1 MGIFSIASIDT
12 IKDGAESTLVRF
24 AKEKA
29 HLRYADIRLEIS
41 EERGAYCENGE
52 EKYSG
57 MDYGFSFGVRVLA
70 GEDCTAPGYFG
81 LILGEEGLPHFHS
94 TLLEGLNHAYERA
107 LFSARWKS
115 KAKNHFKK
123 LGNTLSDITLAPVK
137 ICRDTLPAEYEINP
151 LSVSPKTI
159 SRYIKD
165 ISKEIKLLDSSISY
179 NQIAASTMLLREYFV
194 STEGASIDQTFAI
207 SHGIAYIVAS
217 GKEGVQEQYDDI
229 GHQRGW
235 EIIEQGH
242 NGPLLYNKDLRA
254 FSMDLARETLL
265 LSNSPA
271 LQETENEVTIVTD
284 PHFNTLLSHEII
296 GHPNELDRVLKME
309 TAYAGRSW
317 LFNNTQ
323 HNQLEKQ
330 VASPLVSTYSDPSLP
345 GFGHY
350 KYDHEGTPAKKA
362 YHIKKG
368 FLKDFINSRQTAAIL
383 NVEPNGS
390 YKSTDASLVPLIRM
404 STTVF
409 ENGAQDAQEIIGEV
423 DHGYYLVGH
432 RIPSIAES
440 RENFRITARK
450 VYEIKNGQIGQLY
463 RDGGITADSRDF
475 LMQVDAVGNDF
486 RVYPIPNCGK
496 GQPMQTKKMGNG
508 GPTLRSRARLTGTSS

>member
-1 MGIFSIASIDT
+1 METFSIESMDA
-12 IKDGAESTLVRF
+12 IKDRAESTLLRF
-24 AKEKA
+24 AEVKA
-29 HLRYADIRLEIS
+29 HIRYADIRLEIS

-52 EKYSG
+52 EKYCG

-70 GEDCTAPGYFG
+70 GENCTAPGYFG
-81 LILGEEGLPHFHS
+81 LILGKDGLPQLHS

-107 LFSARWKS
+107 LFSARLKS
-115 KAKNHFKK
+115 QTKNQFKK
-123 LGNTLSDITLAPVK
+123 LGKTLSDINLAPVE
-137 ICRDTLPAEYEINP
+137 ICRDTVPAEYEINP
-151 LSVSPKTI
+151 LTISPKSI

-165 ISKEIKLLDSSISY
+165 ISKEITLLDSNVSY
-179 NQIAASTMLLREYFV
+179 NQIAASTSLMREYFV

-207 SHGIAYIVAS
+207 SHGIAYIIAS
-217 GKEGVQEQYDDI
+217 GKECVQEQYDDI

-242 NGPLLYNKDLRA
+242 NGPLLFNKDLRA
-254 FSMDLARETLL
+254 FSLDLARETLV

-271 LQETENEVTIVTD
+271 LQETGKDVTVVTD

-317 LFNNTQ
+317 LFHNTQ
-323 HNQLEKQ
+323 HNQLGNQ

-350 KYDHEGTPAKKA
+350 KYDHEGTPAKKVT
-362 YHIKKG
+362 HIKNG
-368 FLKDFINSRQTAAIL
+368 FLKDFMNSRQTAAIL

-390 YKSTDASLVPLIRM
+390 YKSTDASVVPLIRM

-409 ENGAQDAQEIIGEV
+409 ANGTQEAKDIIGEV

-440 RENFRITARK
+440 RENFSITARK

-486 RVYPIPNCGK
+486 RIYPIPNCGK

-508 GPTLRSRARLTGTSS
+508 GPTLRSRARLTGTSL